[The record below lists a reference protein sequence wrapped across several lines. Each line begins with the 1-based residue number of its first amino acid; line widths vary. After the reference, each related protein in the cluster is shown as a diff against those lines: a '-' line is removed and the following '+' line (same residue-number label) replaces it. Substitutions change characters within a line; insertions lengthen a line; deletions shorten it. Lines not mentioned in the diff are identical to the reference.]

1 MKPLQ
6 TPLAFLITLA
16 LWVLALPTI
25 FAQEEDLNTLNQ
37 EISKLAGAGKFKEAL
52 PIAERAVEVSKR
64 THGLEDPTT
73 ANSLDNLG
81 QLFLD
86 LGDFSQAER
95 LFQQALAIQEK
106 ILPPEDPKIGLTVN
120 DWPSFTRI
128 KDNTTK
134 PWPIM
139 CAHWESG
146 RKSFPQRIASL
157 PPA

>member
-1 MKPLQ
+1 MKPLR

-81 QLFLD
+81 QLSWTSAISPKLND
-86 LGDFSQAER
+86 SFS
-95 LFQQALAIQEK
+95 K
-106 ILPPEDPKIGLTVN
+106 
-120 DWPSFTRI
+120 PSLSR
-128 KDNTTK
+128 
-134 PWPIM
+134 
-139 CAHWESG
+139 
-146 RKSFPQRIASL
+146 RKSSRQRIPKLA
-157 PPA
+157 